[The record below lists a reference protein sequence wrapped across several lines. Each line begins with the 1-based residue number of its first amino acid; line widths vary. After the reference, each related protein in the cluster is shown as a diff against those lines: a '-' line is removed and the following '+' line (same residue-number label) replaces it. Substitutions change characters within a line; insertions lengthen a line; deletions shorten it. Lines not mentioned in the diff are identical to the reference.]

1 MEVSLMPPRSSYTWS
16 CIFLL
21 GFIGFVLPVMG
32 AACQESQSPPSD
44 GAGVSVTETELN
56 DPRGLIV
63 GTWRLLRVERYDHTG
78 ARLSA
83 PAPGTFGAGEPL
95 GYLMY
100 DGFHMGG
107 IIQQEGRV
115 TYPVNQRTPDDALA
129 AVSGYW
135 SYFGTYSVNETEN
148 YVTHRVVGSLN
159 PRRVGAEYQ
168 RYYELSNDQLTLLP
182 PLSCPD
188 SFVTDSGCGYGTT
201 GIQLR
206 VVWEKLPPQPAATSD
221 DRRFFGFW
229 AIDALKRETLE
240 GESTVTGEFAEGYL
254 AYMPSG
260 YMAVQLMRPGRSSY
274 EGMRPTAGEA
284 DAAMGTYVS
293 YAGPFTVQAD
303 EGYVRHY
310 RAANLE
316 PNGIGVDAQRFYEFQ
331 DGQLILMPPSRTV
344 AGHQIQSYIHWNRIS
359 TLEE

>member
-1 MEVSLMPPRSSYTWS
+1 MPRHSSYTWR
-16 CIFLL
+16 CIVLL
-21 GFIGFVLPVMG
+21 GFIGFVLPVIC
-32 AACQESQSPPSD
+32 AACQESQSPQSD
-44 GAGVSVTETELN
+44 GASVSVAQTELN
-56 DPRGLIV
+56 DSRDLFV

-100 DGFHMGG
+100 DGLHMGV

-135 SYFGTYSVNETEN
+135 SYFGTYSVNEPES

-159 PRRVGAEYQ
+159 QRRVGAEYQ

-206 VVWEKLPPQPAATSD
+206 VVWQKLSPQPAATSD
-221 DRRFFGFW
+221 GRRFFGFW
-229 AIDALKRETLE
+229 AIDSLTRETLE
-240 GESTVTGEFAEGYL
+240 GESIVTGEFAEGYL

-260 YMAVQLMRPGRSSY
+260 HMAVQLMRPGRSSY
-274 EGMRPTAGEA
+274 GGMRPTAVEA

-303 EGYVRHY
+303 EGYVRHH

-316 PNGIGVDAQRFYEFQ
+316 PNGMEVDAQRFYEFQ
-331 DGQLILMPPSRTV
+331 DGQLILILPSRTV
-344 AGHQIQSYIHWNRIS
+344 AGHQTQSYIHWNRIS
-359 TLEE
+359 TLGE

>member
-1 MEVSLMPPRSSYTWS
+1 MPRHSSYTWR
-16 CIFLL
+16 CIVPL

-44 GAGVSVTETELN
+44 GAGVSVVQKELN
-56 DPRGLIV
+56 DPRGLFV

-83 PAPGTFGAGEPL
+83 PAPGTFGGGEPL

-100 DGFHMGG
+100 DGLHMGV

-115 TYPVNQRTPDDALA
+115 MYPANQRTPDDALA

-135 SYFGTYSVNETEN
+135 SYFGTYTVNEAES

-159 PRRVGAEYQ
+159 QRRVGAEYQ

-206 VVWEKLPPQPAATSD
+206 VIWEKLPPQPETTSD
-221 DRRFFGFW
+221 DRRLFGFW
-229 AIDALKRETLE
+229 AIDALKQETLE
-240 GESTVTGEFAEGYL
+240 GEPIATGEFAQGYL

-274 EGMRPTAGEA
+274 EGIRPTAVEA

-293 YAGPFTVQAD
+293 YAGPFTVQTD
-303 EGYVRHY
+303 EDYVRHH
-310 RAANLE
+310 RAASLK
-316 PNGIGVDAQRFYEFQ
+316 PNGIEVDAQEFYEFQ
-331 DGQLILMPPSRTV
+331 DGQLILMPPPRTV
-344 AGHQIQSYIHWNRIS
+344 EGRQIQSYIHWNRIS
-359 TLEE
+359 TLGE